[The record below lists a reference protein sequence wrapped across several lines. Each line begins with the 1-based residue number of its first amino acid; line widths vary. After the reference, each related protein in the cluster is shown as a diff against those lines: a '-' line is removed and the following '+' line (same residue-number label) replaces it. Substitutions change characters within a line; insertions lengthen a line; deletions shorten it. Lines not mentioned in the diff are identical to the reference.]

1 MNQPNPVNARLL
13 ALGVVITALWAVAFR
28 IGVTFGAAIE
38 ALSMASVLA
47 VIVVVRAVPSLRDTL
62 RPNVRDAV
70 IGIVFGVFTVGATV
84 LLYPPLRD
92 LDLVPGLADEV
103 RRFYGIVPF
112 TLVVV
117 PLIVLVAAA
126 EELVWRGLF
135 LAAFPNAR
143 TTAQLAGA
151 IAVGA
156 VAYALGQLGGAPVL
170 GGVALFFGVLWG
182 IEAKLTRG
190 LVAPM
195 LSHLI
200 WTTSVFGVWPLER

>member
-1 MNQPNPVNARLL
+1 MKTRLL
-13 ALGVVITALWAVAFR
+13 ALGLVITALWAIAFR
-28 IGVTFGAAIE
+28 VGVTLGAAIE
-38 ALSMASVLA
+38 ALSIASVLS
-47 VIVVVRAVPSLRDTL
+47 VVVVVRAVPEVRDAL
-62 RPNVRDAV
+62 KPNVRDAV
-70 IGIVFGVFTVGATV
+70 IGIVVGVFTVGATV

-92 LDLVPGLADEV
+92 LELVSGLADEV

-112 TLVVV
+112 TIVVV

-135 LAAFPNAR
+135 LAAFPHAR
-143 TTAQLAGA
+143 TMGQLAGA
-151 IAVGA
+151 IAVA
-156 VAYALGQLGGAPVL
+156 SVAYALGQLGGSPLLA
-170 GGVALFFGVLWG
+170 GAALFFGVLWG

-200 WTTSVFGVWPLER
+200 WTTSVFGVWPLERALNAP